1 LNRFAKIY
9 LDDLTQQDY
18 KIILSHQAKDLFTEE
33 KIDRLLE
40 VTQQINKLQLRNS
53 ESSAKVNMRD
63 LSRFLSLHRHFLKSQ
78 QLDTLYSVA
87 ASF

>member
-33 KIDRLLE
+33 KIDLLLD
-40 VTQQINKLQLRNS
+40 VTQQINK
-53 ESSAKVNMRD
+53 V
-63 LSRFLSLHRHFLKSQ
+63 
-78 QLDTLYSVA
+78 
-87 ASF
+87 